1 MTQRIRQ
8 TSASLENGTV
18 KRFIQLSG
26 IALVLL
32 FGGTGVVSAQTPT
45 EVQQKEMEATKANIR
60 LVHEQELYN
69 HLVQNQAEQKM
80 LQAALQ
86 QKQAQ
91 QLQLQGVPDQASVK
105 DKLMQNQNEQ
115 KMVQAALMQKQKEQL
130 QMSSDLEKV
139 KAAK

>member
-1 MTQRIRQ
+1 MTKRNYQ
-8 TSASLENGTV
+8 TSTSLKNGTLT
-18 KRFIQLSG
+18 RFIQLG
-26 IALVLL
+26 GVALALS
-32 FGGTGVVSAQTPT
+32 FGGPGVVSAQTPT
-45 EVQQKEMEATKANIR
+45 GVQHKQMEATKANIR

-80 LQAALQ
+80 LQNALQ

-105 DKLMQNQNEQ
+105 DKLIQNQKEQ